1 MRSIVTL
8 TTDYGTADGYVGSM
22 KGVIATIEPRATVLD
37 LTHEIPA
44 QDVHAAA
51 YALYR
56 SVPYWPPGTV
66 HCAVI
71 DPGVGSRRRAIA
83 ARAEGRQYLVGP
95 DSGVFTMFCPP
106 FTDREPEAVELTETR
121 WWRDPASTSA
131 TFHGRDVFA
140 PVAAHLARMLF
151 ETREPDLTV
160 FGSAASELERFDLPA
175 PVEERGGGYRGE
187 VLHVDHFGNAVT
199 NLPERWVAHAGG
211 AAVVEAG
218 GKSMP
223 VVRTYSDVEVGDLC
237 AVVGSTGW
245 LEVACRDD
253 SAASRLGLAPGQ
265 PVVLKA
271 AERGGHS

>member
-1 MRSIVTL
+1 MTAITL
-8 TTDYGTADGYVGSM
+8 TTDFGTADGYVGSM
-22 KGVIATIEPRATVLD
+22 KGVIAAIEPRATIHD

-44 QDVHAAA
+44 QGVTAAA

-56 SVPYWPPGTV
+56 AVPYWPPGTV
-66 HCAVI
+66 HCVVI
-71 DPGVGSRRRAIA
+71 DPGVGSRRRAVA
-83 ARAEGRQYLVGP
+83 ARAERDQYLVGP
-95 DSGVFTMFCPP
+95 DSGVFTLFCPP
-106 FTDREPEAVELTETR
+106 FSDSEPEAVELTDTR
-121 WWRDPASTSA
+121 WLRDPAGTSS
-131 TFHGRDVFA
+131 TFHGRDIFA
-140 PVAAHLARMLF
+140 PVAAHLARMLQ
-151 ETREPDLTV
+151 E
-160 FGSAASELERFDLPA
+160 GSADLSAFGNSASALERFDFPA
-175 PVEERGGGYRGE
+175 PVEERDGGYRGE

-211 AAVVEAG
+211 AALVEAG

-223 VVRTYSDVEVGDLC
+223 VVRTYSDVGVGELC

-271 AERGGHS
+271 APR